1 MKFDHEKIRSELR
14 DFWRENKK
22 KVHYFLNGKEV
33 SPEKVSNCDF
43 QLNEVEHLDG
53 YNFEVTTLGLR
64 VQIKSLEMPY
74 VANFVIKVEPVST
87 SDSELPEEK
96 IIGIYDNR
104 VTLHKY

>member
-33 SPEKVSNCDF
+33 SPKSVSHCDF
-43 QLNEVEHLDG
+43 QLKEIEPLDG

-64 VQIKSLEMPY
+64 VQIESLEMPY
-74 VANFVIKVEPVST
+74 KANFLIKVVPVPT